1 MAVVM
6 LWRVVGFEVQSGH
19 WWSLGSRGGHCCIYT
34 RRESLSISSQ
44 RRSTPPRSG
53 SATPGPRIT
62 CQGSCAAF
70 RDLDTIMCG
79 MIHFRDDSVVLIKG
93 SSSVLFMCKN
103 GEHHMFTGVYYIPRL
118 TMNIISVG
126 QLNETGYDIRI
137 KEGVMSLREPSG
149 CLLA

>member
-1 MAVVM
+1 
-6 LWRVVGFEVQSGH
+6 
-19 WWSLGSRGGHCCIYT
+19 
-34 RRESLSISSQ
+34 
-44 RRSTPPRSG
+44 
-53 SATPGPRIT
+53 
-62 CQGSCAAF
+62 
-70 RDLDTIMCG
+70 MCG

-93 SSSVLFMCKN
+93 SGSVLFMYKN

-126 QLNETGYDIRI
+126 QLNEMGYDIRI